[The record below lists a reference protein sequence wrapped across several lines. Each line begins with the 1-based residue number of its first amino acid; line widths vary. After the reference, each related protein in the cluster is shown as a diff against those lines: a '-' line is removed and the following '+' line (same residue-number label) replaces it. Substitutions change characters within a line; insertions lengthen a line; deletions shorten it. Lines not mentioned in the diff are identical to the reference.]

1 MALLLSPAKLVLLAV
16 HFAVQADIGSL
27 TSLAARHG
35 AILRKELLLRI
46 VLTYL
51 PETLPS
57 SAYVGLL
64 EQLED
69 GGFNDTELED
79 IDCSAV
85 TALSEEDATRKV
97 RKLRL
102 QPLAFPDIPADA
114 EDETTL
120 FLLRRAYKV
129 DEEAGFLDQLPSLLM
144 PFLDHSPCIRTLM
157 VSTILPL
164 LRRNCEYYPQEPIP
178 YTLLGFQELPDRV
191 AVNLLLS
198 QTGVRET
205 DLHLV
210 GRDLKGLVGPWI
222 FNEKRWKNRRNR
234 SSAQPGQGNLESDA
248 EPGEAVCP
256 GWEQVMEWLTSQA
269 SKSWRVAVSA
279 IEQWDGPGD
288 VDLGGWGAMWF
299 NDEEQDHLEHAYARA
314 ALACAYLIPE
324 ASPDSLDGAYRI
336 VAKIAGLL
344 DQEPMAPVQSTL
356 AILPPLA
363 EHITSAVS
371 AAKHATH
378 LRNNLLDTSNVLTSP
393 TPASTIFLQGV
404 ILSALL
410 LTKAGSPCTVRRAGE
425 LALLQDEREQRIEAT
440 KLITALT
447 NNGPKTDDKFWI
459 KARNEILWL
468 RDWGAEDGSS
478 SSENPPSGIFGQV
491 KREFLEVEL
500 LKALLANTRYKLARS
515 IYEDSPDHPL
525 SKALLENTVYSTAMS
540 AYDNASNPNR
550 TRGGLKKCDEIR
562 IKALPKTIDKSDPAA
577 KRIEALLQATHILSE
592 YRLVLKQ
599 GEPFTPIVLRV
610 HKDPISIIEKILEQ
624 NPKSYTRL
632 QDFLDLGNRM
642 VQAGLT
648 AANKDK
654 LGHDGPILDQEQ
666 QEQRLT
672 AEKRITAMCIDAA
685 LTEDDFET
693 AYSYVVNR
701 LSSLST
707 ASQPD
712 DYLWK
717 AALQA
722 GKYRRTAHTIKPTH
736 FGTTSGNPEIRH
748 LEQRIECL
756 SAALRIAPPPT
767 LQEIINAFRR
777 AEEELVAAIQAEDEQ
792 EDAWDTAGDT
802 IYGHMPGG
810 FNATSTA
817 QKPSAPS
824 TSSRR
829 HQAEEAPMS
838 LFDLSK
844 ASVMSAQ
851 RNLTAL
857 SSLQRSAGLER
868 SATNTSST
876 STDHTVGSDGEDNH
890 NRVRKR
896 DQLRNAAMGT
906 LVSGVGWL
914 VGAPAPPPN
923 DS

>member
-16 HFAVQADIGSL
+16 NFAVQADISSL
-27 TSLAARHG
+27 KSLIARHG
-35 AILRKELLLRI
+35 AVLRTELLLRI
-46 VLTYL
+46 VLAYL
-51 PETLPS
+51 PETLQS
-57 SAYVGLL
+57 SEYVGFIAELK
-64 EQLED
+64 D
-69 GGFNDTELED
+69 GDFNDAELLD

-85 TALSEEDATRKV
+85 AALSEEDATKKV

-114 EDETTL
+114 EDATTL
-120 FLLRRAYKV
+120 FLLRRSYKV
-129 DEEAGFLDQLPSLLM
+129 DEEAGLLDELPGLLA

-157 VSTILPL
+157 VSTLLPL
-164 LRRNCEYYPQEPIP
+164 LRRNCEYHPQEPIP

-191 AVNLLLS
+191 AINLLLS

-205 DLHLV
+205 DLPLV
-210 GRDLKGLVGPWI
+210 GRDLKGLIGPWLFNENRWKGRRKRSSVGPGAA
-222 FNEKRWKNRRNR
+222 NQE
-234 SSAQPGQGNLESDA
+234 PDA
-248 EPGEAVCP
+248 EPDGSVCP
-256 GWEQVMEWLTSQA
+256 GWEQVLQWLTSHA
-269 SKSWRVAVSA
+269 SKSWKVALSA
-279 IEQWDGPGD
+279 IEQWEGPSD
-288 VDLGGWGAMWF
+288 VDLGGLGMMWL
-299 NDEEQDHLEHAYARA
+299 NDEEQDHLEQEYARA

-324 ASPDSLDGAYRI
+324 ASSESLDGAYRI

-344 DQEPMAPVQSTL
+344 DQDPMAPLQSAL

-363 EHITSAVS
+363 EHVTGNVAVP
-371 AAKHATH
+371 KHAAY

-393 TPASTIFLQGV
+393 TPTSTVLLQAI
-404 ILSALL
+404 ILSALI
-410 LTKAGSPCTVRRAGE
+410 LTNYGSPCTVRRAGE
-425 LALLQDEREQRIEAT
+425 LALLQDEREQKTEAT
-440 KLITALT
+440 KLINALASS
-447 NNGPKTDDKFWI
+447 GPKTDDKFWI
-459 KARNEILWL
+459 KARNELLWL
-468 RDWGAEDGSS
+468 RDWGAEESS
-478 SSENPPSGIFGQV
+478 RLSDSPARGVFGKV
-491 KREFLEVEL
+491 KKEFLEVDL
-500 LKALLANTRYKLARS
+500 LKALLANTRYTLARS
-515 IYEDSPDHPL
+515 IYEESPDHPL
-525 SKALLENTVYSTAMS
+525 SQKLLESAVYSTAMT

-550 TRGGLKKCDEIR
+550 TRGGLRKCDEI
-562 IKALPKTIDKSDPAA
+562 IKAFPETIEKSAPAA
-577 KRIEALLQATHILSE
+577 KKIEALLQATHLLSE

-599 GEPFTPIVLRV
+599 GEPFTPVVLRV
-610 HKDPISIIEKILEQ
+610 HKDPISIIGKILEQ

-632 QDFLDLGNRM
+632 HDLVDLGHRM

-648 AANKDK
+648 SPNKEKQTHDSGK
-654 LGHDGPILDQEQ
+654 LLSQE
-666 QEQRLT
+666 EQKEERLT
-672 AEKRITAMCIDAA
+672 AERRITAMCIDAA

-707 ASQPD
+707 ASQTD

-722 GKYRRTAHTIKPTH
+722 GKYRRTGRTIRPTH
-736 FGTTSGNPEIRH
+736 LGTTSGNPEIRH

-777 AEEELVAAIQAEDEQ
+777 AEEELVAAMQVEDEQ

-810 FNATSTA
+810 FAAQNA
-817 QKPSAPS
+817 SAS
-824 TSSRR
+824 KTTSRR
-829 HQAEEAPMS
+829 HQVEEAPMS

-857 SSLQRSAGLER
+857 SSLQRSAGLGR
-868 SATNTSST
+868 SNTNTSNAST
-876 STDHTVGSDGEDNH
+876 EHTIGSDGEDGH
-890 NRVRKR
+890 QSRVRKR

-914 VGAPAPPPN
+914 VGAPAPPQQE
-923 DS
+923 S